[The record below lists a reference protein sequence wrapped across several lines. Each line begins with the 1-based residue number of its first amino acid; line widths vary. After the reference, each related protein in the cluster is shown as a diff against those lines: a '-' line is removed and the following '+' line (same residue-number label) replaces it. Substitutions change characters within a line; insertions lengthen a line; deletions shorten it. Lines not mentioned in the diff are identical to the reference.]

1 MGRGAAA
8 RAPAPPVAAAHRQSE
23 AHPRM
28 MDATGPG
35 EPAAGRSA
43 RNGLAQGRLEQLRTR
58 VAAMGDLVDMA
69 IARAMWGLVIR
80 DRALCSAV
88 IAEDER
94 IDDLRDEV
102 RLASLELLI
111 GGGAS
116 ADAVREL
123 LGLVEVAEEMERMG
137 DACVEIAEAGRD
149 LTGLP
154 ELERP
159 YVALPGLSE
168 LCCEQVHD
176 LILAAVVSRDPLR
189 AAAIGR
195 RAERI
200 GAVEARLVSDLV
212 GLMAQD
218 PGSVERAS
226 RLILVA
232 VQLARIAER
241 TTRLADTLEL
251 RTEPAAAER

>member
-1 MGRGAAA
+1 MT
-8 RAPAPPVAAAHRQSE
+8 E
-23 AHPRM
+23 ALG
-28 MDATGPG
+28 TG
-35 EPAAGRSA
+35 EPAAGPSA
-43 RNGLAQGRLEQLRTR
+43 RNGLAQGRLEQLRSR
-58 VAAMGDLVDMA
+58 VAAMGDLVDMG
-69 IARAMWGLVIR
+69 IARAMWGLVVR

-88 IAEDER
+88 VTEDER
-94 IDDLRDEV
+94 VDELRNEV
-102 RLASLELLI
+102 RRAALQLV
-111 GGGAS
+111 GGGAH
-116 ADAVREL
+116 ADIVREVL
-123 LGLVEVAEEMERMG
+123 SLVEVAEELERLG

-149 LTGLP
+149 LAGLP

-176 LILAAVVSRDPLR
+176 LILAAVVGRDPMR
-189 AAAIGR
+189 AAEIGR

-200 GAVEARLVSDLV
+200 AAVEARLVSDLV

-226 RLILVA
+226 RLVLVA

-241 TTRLADTLEL
+241 TTRVADTLEL
-251 RTEPAAAER
+251 RSEPPQAWVR

>member
-1 MGRGAAA
+1 M
-8 RAPAPPVAAAHRQSE
+8 SE
-23 AHPRM
+23 AV
-28 MDATGPG
+28 
-35 EPAAGRSA
+35 EPAAGAPAIRS
-43 RNGLAQGRLEQLRTR
+43 GLAEGRLDRLRVR
-58 VAAMGDLVDMA
+58 VAAIGDLVDMA
-69 IARAMWGLVIR
+69 IARAMWGLVVR
-80 DRALCSAV
+80 DRALCTAV
-88 IAEDER
+88 VAEDER
-94 IDDLRDEV
+94 IDELRDEV
-102 RLASLELLI
+102 RVSAMALLD
-111 GGGAS
+111 GGAS
-116 ADAVREL
+116 AEVVREL
-123 LGLVEVAEEMERMG
+123 LGLVEVAEELERMG

-149 LTGLP
+149 LAGFP

-176 LILAAVVSRDPLR
+176 LLLAAVVARDPVR

-200 GAVEARLVSDLV
+200 AAVEARLVSDLV

-226 RLILVA
+226 RLVLVA

-241 TTRLADTLEL
+241 TTRLADSLEL
-251 RTEPAAAER
+251 LTEPAAAER